1 MNKRSIQADMSSFV
15 GKLLRDNFGKGPSS
29 VYVSIKEPFITMH
42 LREFLSPME
51 RVLMAQK
58 KDVKVEEIRDLLM
71 NELLPEIKATLQAT
85 HNLKVSEL
93 YYDWSLHN
101 RSGIIL
107 GVIESADPSGDM
119 LENYPNK
126 DAIHREIEQV
136 SKQAEKLP
144 EAVDSCYLNDRT
156 LIVKREGIL
165 VRIEKELIRG
175 GFIEP
180 LKLTKRHLE
189 KSLLETGDF
198 NDMLNAE
205 ILDIFVDWDFVE
217 DKSYIVFILKPTENQ
232 GSNDSDN

>member
-1 MNKRSIQADMSSFV
+1 MNKRTIQAEMSSYV

-51 RVLMAQK
+51 RVLMAQN

-71 NELLPEIKATLQAT
+71 NELLPEIKATLYAT

-101 RSGIIL
+101 RSGIII
-107 GVIESADPSGDM
+107 GVMENTDQTAYM
-119 LENYPNK
+119 LEDYPNK
-126 DAIHREIEQV
+126 AAIHREIEQV
-136 SKQAEKLP
+136 SKQAERLP
-144 EAVDSCYLNDRT
+144 DTVNSCYLNDRT

-205 ILDIFVDWDFVE
+205 IMDIFVDWDFIE
-217 DKSYIVFILKPTENQ
+217 DISYIVFILKPTQNQ